1 MVEARLFRFYL
12 NVVGY
17 KEQAYFLFQLQLYE
31 FYLNV
36 VGYKVLIRNGYTKF
50 LKVLSERSGI

>member
-1 MVEARLFRFYL
+1 MYSRILSSRLIRFYL

-17 KEQAYFLFQLQLYE
+17 KVALSRSSG
-31 FYLNV
+31 V
-36 VGYKVLIRNGYTKF
+36 SS